1 MKIIGRVY
9 CSGNR
14 RTFTVAIRPAV
25 ELRKIFRKKKK
36 RLRKLT
42 SFERR
47 TVGVPDQTHYH
58 YTTVAIAADVPI
70 FHDYID
76 AANNIITIG
85 AIIYPCPSPH
95 PLPCPKPMP

>member
-1 MKIIGRVY
+1 MSIVPVTGGHLPWLFVRQWNLEKF
-9 CSGNR
+9 SG
-14 RTFTVAIRPAV
+14 
-25 ELRKIFRKKKK
+25 KKKKK

-42 SFERR
+42 GFEPR

-58 YTTVAIAADVPI
+58 YTTVAIAAEAPI